1 MPVRV
6 SEAKPMQHIC
16 THHLAAATA
25 EAMRTH
31 FQTYTRVIANTR
43 SLHQLL
49 RHHHL
54 LCANVSTVSSQCQ
67 ILAPR
72 SLLCSQPIYASG
84 RWRAYSRILQ
94 SDDLTAFSSFV
105 NCDRKSQ
112 FGRVRNAVL
121 SSSPSAMVYVKFVDC
136 CSWLLQIE
144 SVFRSSDIRNTA
156 MRK

>member
-1 MPVRV
+1 MNISKITQTEASPMDLSFPPFYARFSMARCNLQDALCMATRSEVLSFLHHVSGCLHGPLPATDGMPVRV

-31 FQTYTRVIANTR
+31 FQTCTRVIANTR
-43 SLHQLL
+43 SLQQLL

-67 ILAPR
+67 ILATR

-84 RWRAYSRILQ
+84 RWRAYSRM
-94 SDDLTAFSSFV
+94 F
-105 NCDRKSQ
+105 
-112 FGRVRNAVL
+112 
-121 SSSPSAMVYVKFVDC
+121 
-136 CSWLLQIE
+136 
-144 SVFRSSDIRNTA
+144 
-156 MRK
+156 